1 MSALAT
7 ILSVVFWACAA
18 LLVYVYWG
26 YGVLLGVLV
35 RRHPEAPTRLHVDE
49 SFCPSV
55 SILLT
60 VHNESRHIKQRII
73 NLFEQ
78 DYPAAHLEIVVVSD
92 GSSDAT
98 DAIVAEM
105 ARSRA
110 IKFVRTERIG
120 KSAAQNAGM
129 RTVTG
134 EIVVLTDAEASFD
147 VRCLRELVAP
157 FADPEVGCVTA
168 HLQLGDRPGAIA
180 QSQSRY
186 WRYGLRLRERES
198 SLGILAVASGPAMA
212 FRRALFRDL
221 PTFAG
226 DDCVIPLDVAAQGYR
241 VVHCASALAYDAFAD
256 EERAEL
262 RARVRMTMRNWTGT
276 WLYPS
281 LLNPVR
287 HPGHAF
293 ALWSHKLLR
302 WLGSMVLIIMTVA
315 AAGMILAGVQTP
327 VAAVFFAGLGAG
339 ALGWWSAR
347 GGRALPVGSTIYAFL
362 LANLG
367 FLIGLV
373 RAMRGRQIHTYRL
386 GAD

>member
-1 MSALAT
+1 MSPLAT
-7 ILSVVFWACAA
+7 VLSVVFWACAA

-35 RRHPEAPTRLHVDE
+35 RRRPETPARSRVDD
-49 SFCPSV
+49 SSCPSV
-55 SILLT
+55 SVLLT
-60 VHNESRHIKQRII
+60 VYNEARHIAHRIT
-73 NLFEQ
+73 NLLAQ
-78 DYPAAHLEIVVVSD
+78 DYPAERLEIVVVSD
-92 GSSDAT
+92 GSTDAT
-98 DAIVAEM
+98 EAIVAEM
-105 ARSRA
+105 MRSHA
-110 IKFVRTERIG
+110 IKFVRTERVG

-129 RTVTG
+129 RAVTG

-147 VRCLRELVAP
+147 ARCLREMVAV
-157 FADPEVGCVTA
+157 FADPRVGCVTA
-168 HLQLGDRPGAIA
+168 HLQLGDRPGVIA

-186 WRYGLRLRERES
+186 WRYELRLREVES
-198 SLGILAVASGPAMA
+198 RLGILAVASGPAMA
-212 FRRALFRDL
+212 FRRSLFRDL

-226 DDCVIPLDVAAQGYR
+226 DDCVIPLDVVAQGFW
-241 VVHCASALAYDAFAD
+241 VVHCASALAYDALAN

-262 RARVRMTMRNWTGT
+262 RARVRMTMRNWAGT

-281 LLNPVR
+281 LLNPIR

-302 WLGSMVLIIMTVA
+302 WLGSMVLVIMMVA
-315 AAGMILAGVQTP
+315 AVGMILAGVQAP
-327 VAAVFFAGLGAG
+327 VIAVFFAGLAAG
-339 ALGWWSAR
+339 ALGWWSAKS
-347 GGRALPVGSTIYAFL
+347 GRSLPVGSTIYAFL

-373 RAMRGRQIHTYRL
+373 RAMRGRQIHAYRL